1 MYYDK
6 GYSYATYEKD
16 KVIVVDLRS
25 DTLTK
30 PTQKMR
36 EALSSAEV
44 GDDVFHEDPTVK
56 VLQETAAK
64 MVGMEDALFVCS
76 GTMANLIARSYG
88 SKNWTVL
95 IRFHVYLKYTRT
107 RVVNISAF

>member
-76 GTMANLIARSYG
+76 GTMANLIAILG
-88 SKNWTVL
+88 NPN
-95 IRFHVYLKYTRT
+95 LKG
-107 RVVNISAF
+107 RV

>member
-76 GTMANLIARSYG
+76 GTMANLIAKTESLLV
-88 SKNWTVL
+88 K
-95 IRFHVYLKYTRT
+95 
-107 RVVNISAF
+107 VVQHFEDKC